1 MEIII
6 ALNYMVLIAATY
18 AVRRSLKLRA
28 ARIERAPHRH
38 RR

>member
-28 ARIERAPHRH
+28 ARIEKAPHRK
-38 RR
+38 

>member
-28 ARIERAPHRH
+28 VRIEKTPGRH
-38 RR
+38 RY

>member
-28 ARIERAPHRH
+28 ARIEKMPRRH